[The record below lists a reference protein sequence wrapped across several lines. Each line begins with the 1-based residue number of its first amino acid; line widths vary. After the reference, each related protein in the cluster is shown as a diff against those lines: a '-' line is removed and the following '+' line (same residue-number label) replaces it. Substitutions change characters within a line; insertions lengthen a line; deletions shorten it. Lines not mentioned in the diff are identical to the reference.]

1 MYSRGVPRRR
11 PPDRFDTICDAAQ
24 ATFLDDGY
32 GSAQMRRIADR
43 ADVSVGTLY
52 LYAEGKAA
60 LFGLVVDRLTGAAP
74 PVDLPVPEPHEETT
88 VASVRRR
95 LQHSIRFPRLRTALR
110 APDTTD
116 PRAELGGVVDELYDV
131 LQRNW
136 TLLALIE
143 RSAAD
148 WPRLHETYFGGER
161 PKLFTGLERYLTRR
175 IEAGRFRPVADV
187 TVAARFVTESVTW
200 FAWKRQRDEVGAG
213 YDEERVRRVVRGL
226 LVDALVPAQS

>member
-11 PPDRFDTICDAAQ
+11 PPDRFDTICDAAL

-32 GSAQMRRIADR
+32 GAAQMRRIAAR
-43 ADVSVGTLY
+43 AEVSVGTLY

-60 LFGLVVDRLTGAAP
+60 LFGLVVDRLTGAGP
-74 PVDLPVPEPHEETT
+74 PSGFPVPEPDEETT
-88 VASVRRR
+88 VANVRRR
-95 LQHSIRFPRLRTALR
+95 LQHSVRFPRLRAALR
-110 APDTTD
+110 ADDTTD
-116 PRAELGGVVDELYDV
+116 PRRELGGVVDELYDA
-131 LQRNW
+131 LHHNW

-161 PKLFTGLERYLTRR
+161 PKLFTGLERYLARR
-175 IEAGRFRPVADV
+175 IDQGRFRPVADV

-200 FAWKRQRDEVGAG
+200 FAWKRQRDEVGAA
-213 YDEERVRRVVRGL
+213 YDEEHVRRVVRDL
-226 LVDALVPAQS
+226 LVDALVSAQS